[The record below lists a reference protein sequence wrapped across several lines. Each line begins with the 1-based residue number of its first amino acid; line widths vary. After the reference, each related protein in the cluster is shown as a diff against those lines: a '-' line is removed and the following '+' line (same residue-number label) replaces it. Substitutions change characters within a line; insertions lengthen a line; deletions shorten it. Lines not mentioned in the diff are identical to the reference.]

1 MGKLEVPLGW
11 VHQAY
16 RFEVDRPS
24 RHRSIPSHEGAR
36 RFAWNWALDLIEG
49 QLHAKETFRVLA
61 LRQGAT
67 PAEAEAFATEAAR
80 IPYLAEM
87 NEQRRSTNGN
97 SKPAS
102 EWCPWSKEAMRY
114 VWNRVKDEVAP
125 WWAENSKECYSSGF
139 EALAQAM
146 KNHFDSKAGKRKGP
160 QVGWPQTKHRFGR
173 QSVAFSTG
181 AIAVL
186 DRHHVRLPVIGKLR
200 VKEPTDKLRMK
211 LACGTARILRATLVS
226 DRGKTYVSFGV
237 LVQRDKPCRVPRG
250 VCGHDVG
257 ISAMVTSSDNHVGE
271 NPRAAKQVGKKVSR
285 YQRKMDRQH
294 RTGSPAC
301 FAPDGTHI
309 QGTCHWK
316 HRSTRSMKT
325 QARIKKLHAK
335 AANVRRDAIHK
346 ASSRAAVTYRVN
358 VVEDLNVSGM
368 GARGRGKRGF
378 NAALSDAAL
387 SELRRQLSYKSS
399 WYGSSLWLAQRW
411 YPSSK
416 LCSTCRTPNAGL
428 SRSARV
434 FHCDTCGLSID
445 RDVNAAKNLA
455 ALAELAC
462 VCLMAQLMTGEPV
475 DWSALPVRP
484 SGWEPDHSTRSSRGC
499 ARARSPKA
507 EGGERKTARCN
518 SAGDRSFDREAAVA
532 TGTVSILGSASPSP
546 KKAVA

>member
-1 MGKLEVPLGW
+1 MGKLEVPPGW
-11 VHQAY
+11 VCQAY

-24 RHRSIPSHEGAR
+24 RHPSISSHEGGR
-36 RFAWNWALDLIEG
+36 RFAWNWARTLIED
-49 QLHAKETFRVLA
+49 QLHARETFRVLA

-67 PAEAEAFATEAAR
+67 LPEAEEFATGASR
-80 IPYLAEM
+80 IPYLVEM
-87 NEQRRSTNGN
+87 NEQRGRKHEKLN
-97 SKPAS
+97 PVS

-114 VWNRVKDEVAP
+114 IWNRVKDEVAP
-125 WWAENSKECYSSGF
+125 WWAENSKECYSSAF
-139 EALAQAM
+139 EALAQAF
-146 KNHFDSKAGKRKGP
+146 KNHFDSKDAKRKGP
-160 QVGWPQTKHRFGR
+160 QVGWPKYKSRRGP
-173 QSVAFSTG
+173 QSVAFTTG

-186 DRHHVRLPVIGKLR
+186 DRHHVQLPVIGVLR
-200 VKEPTDKLRMK
+200 VKEPTDKLGRH
-211 LACGTARILRATLVS
+211 LAEGTARILRATLTTE
-226 DRGKTYVSFGV
+226 GPKAFVSFSV
-237 LVQRDKPCRVPRG
+237 LAHRDRPARVPVG

-257 ISAMVTSSDNHVGE
+257 ISALVTSSDSHVVE
-271 NPRAAKQVGKKVSR
+271 NPRAKEQVGKKVSR

-301 FAPDGTHI
+301 FNPDGTHI

-316 HRSTRSMKT
+316 QRSKRSVKN
-325 QARIKKLHAK
+325 QVRLKRAHAK
-335 AANVRRDAIHK
+335 AANVRRDTISK
-346 ASSRAAVTYRVN
+346 ASYRAAATHAVN
-358 VVEDLNVSGM
+358 VVEDLNASGM
-368 GARGRGKRGF
+368 GARGRGKSGF
-378 NAALSDAAL
+378 NAALRDAAL
-387 SELRRQLSYKSS
+387 AELRRQLSYKAP
-399 WYGSSLWLAQRW
+399 WHGSSLWLAQRW

-445 RDVNAAKNLA
+445 RDLNAAKNLA

-475 DWSALPVRP
+475 DWSKLPVRP

-499 ARARSPKA
+499 ARAGGPRT

-518 SAGDRSFDREAAVA
+518 AAGDRSFDREAAVA
-532 TGTVSILGSASPSP
+532 TGTVSILDSASPSP